1 MLKDDRWREFPDGP
15 MVLTPTFTTEDKASN
30 PGWGTK
36 LLQAMGGEGQK
47 NERERE
53 RERWSQ

>member
-1 MLKDDRWREFPDGP
+1 

-47 NERERE
+47 NKRERE
-53 RERWSQ
+53 REKDGASKKINKSSKP